1 VIDKLIAIRSVGK
14 FWRYSAHGQTNFQR
28 LTLIFAENGC
38 GKTTLAAILKSLAAD
53 DGMLIAERKTLGSPD
68 EPRIELRSSAA
79 AHVFEG
85 GQWNSNFTNIEVFDD
100 AFIYGNVYAG
110 PLVTL
115 EQRRSLHK
123 IIIGSHGVTL
133 AREIEQLN
141 EQIKNINYEL
151 QYLTD
156 QIRPYAS
163 ALTVEQF
170 CRLAPVEG
178 VDERIAAKLID
189 LEARRNIVKIRTTTL
204 FNHVALPPVSVG
216 ELEQLLRSGI
226 EDLSA
231 ESEHRLQEHF
241 LHIGTGAETW
251 LANGISRIANETCP
265 FCLQNISSQSIIG
278 DYRAHFG
285 ASYRELKARITRR
298 RDEIDRFFS
307 GDRVAEVLQEIARQD
322 AARAFWSNFVSV
334 PADLY
339 PLGEI
344 RSQSANLRNM
354 LLQHLD
360 RKAAS
365 PLEAI
370 ALSAEDMRAVRDY
383 EAVKTT
389 VQEITND
396 LIFVN
401 AAIQEVK
408 DRTDAGSV
416 QEIEAEL
423 ALLRAAKS
431 RYSEPA
437 SNLCQTL
444 SDTTTRKT
452 EAEQRKS
459 QRRDVLSAHTAS
471 IFPAYQAAINGYLE
485 KFGAEFRVGGVATE
499 NPGGKPGSRYQIEIC
514 GVSIELGNENTPPG
528 TPCFRN
534 TLSAGDRN
542 GLALA
547 FFFAQ
552 LDQDAGLASKVVV
565 LDDPISSFD
574 DQRATATKHIIC
586 NLASTATQVI
596 VFSHSAQFLKRVW
609 DQQGTPP
616 KKPLKLR
623 RCSDGV
629 ELVTWDIQAETQTDY
644 HRLHAVLAGYV
655 GSHAGSPREV
665 AASIRPFLEG
675 LLRIVYPAHF
685 RPEDWV
691 GDFVL
696 IARSAAASSQPIM
709 PDTRLHELE
718 EIVDYS
724 KRYHHS
730 TNLSWETEPI
740 NETELESF
748 VRRTLQFPGS

>member
-1 VIDKLIAIRSVGK
+1 V
-14 FWRYSAHGQTNFQR
+14 
-28 LTLIFAENGC
+28 
-38 GKTTLAAILKSLAAD
+38 
-53 DGMLIAERKTLGSPD
+53 
-68 EPRIELRSSAA
+68 
-79 AHVFEG
+79 
-85 GQWNSNFTNIEVFDD
+85 VFDD
-100 AFIYGNVYAG
+100 AFVYGNVYSG

-123 IIIGSHGVTL
+123 IIIGSRGVTL
-133 AREIEQLN
+133 AREIEHLT
-141 EQIKNINYEL
+141 EQIRNINFEL

-156 QIRPYAS
+156 QIRQYAG
-163 ALTVEQF
+163 ALTVDQF
-170 CRLAPVEG
+170 CNLAPVAS

-189 LEARRNIVKIRTTTL
+189 LEAQRNIAKIRSTAL
-204 FNHVALPPVSVG
+204 FNQVALPSVSVG
-216 ELEQLLRSGI
+216 EIEELLRSGI
-226 EDLSA
+226 DDLSA
-231 ESEHRLQEHF
+231 ETERRLQEHF
-241 LHIGTGAETW
+241 LHIGTGAESW
-251 LANGISRIANETCP
+251 VANGINRIAGETCP
-265 FCLQNISSQSIIG
+265 FCLQDISSQTIIG

-285 ASYRELKARITRR
+285 ASYRELKARITRS
-298 RDEIDRFFS
+298 RDDIDRILS

-322 AARAFWSNFVSV
+322 ATRAFWTNFVSV
-334 PADLY
+334 PGDLY

-344 RSQSANLRNM
+344 RSRSANLRNM
-354 LLQHLD
+354 LLERLD

-370 ALSAEDMRAVRDY
+370 ALSAEDMRVVADY

-389 VQEITND
+389 VQEITSL
-396 LIFVN
+396 LISAN
-401 AAIQEVK
+401 AEIQEVK
-408 DRTDAGSV
+408 GRTDAGSI
-416 QEIEAEL
+416 QQLEAEL
-423 ALLRAAKS
+423 AILRATKS
-431 RYSEPA
+431 RYAEPA
-437 SNLCQTL
+437 SGFCHTFFGA
-444 SDTTTRKT
+444 TARKS

-459 QRRDVLSAHTAS
+459 QRRDALSAHTAS
-471 IFPAYQAAINGYLE
+471 IFPAYQTAINGYLE
-485 KFGAEFRVGGVATE
+485 KFGADFRVEGVATE
-499 NPGGKPGSRYQIEIC
+499 NPGGRPGSRYQIEIC

-552 LDQDAGLASKVVV
+552 LDQDPGLASKVVV

-586 NLASTATQVI
+586 NLASRAAQVI

-609 DQQGTPP
+609 DQQGTPQ
-616 KKPLKLR
+616 KKPLKLL
-623 RCSDGV
+623 RCPDGV

-644 HRLHAVLAGYV
+644 HRLHAVLADYV
-655 GSHAGSPREV
+655 GSRAGSSREV

-675 LLRIVYPAHF
+675 FLRVAYPSHF

-696 IARSAAASSQPIM
+696 LARSAAAKRQPIM
-709 PDTRLHELE
+709 SDTRLRELE

-724 KRYHHS
+724 NRYHHT

-740 NETELESF
+740 NQTELQSF
-748 VRRTLQFPGS
+748 VRRTLQFPSA